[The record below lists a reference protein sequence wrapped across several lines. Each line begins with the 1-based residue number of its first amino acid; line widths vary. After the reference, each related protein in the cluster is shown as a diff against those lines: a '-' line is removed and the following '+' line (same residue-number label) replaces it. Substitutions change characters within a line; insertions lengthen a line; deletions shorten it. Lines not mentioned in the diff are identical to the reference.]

1 MAWRIAHN
9 VVRGEID
16 NRVRGRVEGRIWLA
30 GRSDPVILRLS
41 GNCHIDLA
49 GCRLEFSNPKPMADS
64 SITLTSDQNG
74 VVGDITA
81 VRKVRVIDTCDFETM
96 EAGTKS
102 PERLANALYLEWF
115 TEINGRV
122 VIESADYQIRVS
134 ERAWKMSQEEE
145 TQQCETNAAA
155 MQSFLD
161 RVTGTPDAREE
172 AAYNGEPKDEFEWE
186 LFLRASDRRVTKLSE
201 VMEKYHDSPD
211 CERLIARAMG
221 WVEIEEMLDAE
232 PDPEIE
238 EELVVTDDTAESEV
252 FEQENDTTRHPL
264 VTHILERS
272 ITLMKLV
279 GDRHDP
285 DLEEMVAGFI
295 AVGPKVAGALGSR
308 TRDRC
313 EESAFNGLT
322 VAKLKR
328 AMGELSRALNA
339 ASRLNERDVDLPVS
353 IGEWTAEMLKIR
365 EEFLLLMNEFRSR
378 PRQK

>member
-81 VRKVRVIDTCDFETM
+81 ARKVRVIDTCDFETM

-102 PERLANALYLEWF
+102 PECLANALYLEWF
-115 TEINGRV
+115 TETNGRV

-211 CERLIARAMG
+211 CDRLIARAMG
-221 WVEIEEMLDAE
+221 WTEIEEMLDAE

-238 EELVVTDDTAESEV
+238 EELVVTDDTAESDV

-279 GDRHDP
+279 GDRFRP
-285 DLEEMVAGFI
+285 AYNGARASSAGSLY
-295 AVGPKVAGALGSR
+295 PHLG
-308 TRDRC
+308 
-313 EESAFNGLT
+313 
-322 VAKLKR
+322 
-328 AMGELSRALNA
+328 
-339 ASRLNERDVDLPVS
+339 RLRL
-353 IGEWTAEMLKIR
+353 G
-365 EEFLLLMNEFRSR
+365 
-378 PRQK
+378 